1 MDNIQLGIEAG
12 LSLLLLIT
20 IFYSI
25 HLGRALSALRRD
37 RAEVINLVNT
47 LQQSSVQAQNG
58 IEHLRQTTELV
69 GRQLNR
75 TIEKAKNLRV
85 ELNDLCER
93 GEECADRIEKMPLV
107 SHASMR
113 MENAAESNADTNKS
127 TAERNLLRAL
137 RMQKA

>member
-25 HLGRALSALRRD
+25 HLGRALSVLRRD

-75 TIEKAKNLRV
+75 TIEQAKNLRV
-85 ELNDLCER
+85 ELNGLCER

-113 MENAAESNADTNKS
+113 MENAAESNTDTNKS